1 MRAWRAGQQFRGPG
15 RGSTPLLGAR
25 DGPDGSLQALPA
37 RRTATAR
44 RLAASR
50 GRRRVRYNVVP
61 MLEALSD
68 KLSGVFQKLGSHGTI
83 TEKDLDDAM
92 REVRIAL
99 LEADVN
105 FKVVRQ
111 FIATVRERAL
121 GAEVLKSL
129 TGPQQVIAI
138 VNEELVNILGGSQ
151 ATLQLAS
158 KPPTVIMLVGLK
170 GSGKTTTAA
179 KLAMHLRKQGA
190 KPMLVAADPYRVAAG
205 EQLKSL
211 GRQLSMPVVEGS
223 DGQSLTQLCAASLA
237 EAKRQAAT
245 VVIVDTAGRSTIDG
259 EMMSEITAMRTALEP
274 DEIILV
280 LDAMTGQEAVNVAQE
295 FHHQL
300 TVTGIIVSK
309 MDGDARGG
317 AVLSIRAVTGLP
329 VKFIG
334 VGEKSDALEP
344 FYPDRFASRILGM
357 GDMLGLIER
366 AKEAISEQDVEA
378 IEKKMKS
385 RQLDLEDFLLQF
397 QRIKRMGPLSQ
408 LVEMIPGMGQVKR
421 QMKVDDL
428 DDGFWKRA
436 EAVVYSMTP
445 EERKHPEIIN
455 GSRRKRIALGS
466 GTTPQE
472 VNRLLNQ
479 WKEAKKIMQTFANNR
494 SGFLNIFGGR

>member
-1 MRAWRAGQQFRGPG
+1 
-15 RGSTPLLGAR
+15 
-25 DGPDGSLQALPA
+25 
-37 RRTATAR
+37 
-44 RLAASR
+44 
-50 GRRRVRYNVVP
+50 

-83 TEKDLDDAM
+83 SEKDLDDAM

-121 GAEVLKSL
+121 GSEVLKSL

-138 VNEELVNILGGSQ
+138 VNEELVNILGGAQS
-151 ATLQLAS
+151 TLQLAS

-190 KPMLVAADPYRVAAG
+190 RPLLVAADPYRMAAG
-205 EQLKSL
+205 EQLRAL
-211 GRQLSMPVVEGS
+211 GKQLGMPVFSGDEGQALP
-223 DGQSLTQLCAASLA
+223 DLCTASLN

-259 EMMSEITAMRTALEP
+259 EMMTEVSQMSASLNPHET
-274 DEIILV
+274 ILV

-295 FHHQL
+295 FHNQL
-300 TVTGIIVSK
+300 KVTGIIVSK

-329 VKFIG
+329 VKFMG
-334 VGEKSDALEP
+334 TGEKSDALEP
-344 FYPDRFASRILGM
+344 FFPDRFASRILGM

-366 AKEAISEQDVEA
+366 AKEAINEQDVQA
-378 IEKKMKS
+378 IEKKMKAKS
-385 RQLDLEDFLLQF
+385 LDLNDFITQF
-397 QRIKRMGPLSQ
+397 QRIKKMGPLNQ
-408 LVEMIPGMGQVKR
+408 LVDMIPGMGQVKR
-421 QMKVDDL
+421 QMKVDSF
-428 DDGFWKRA
+428 DDSFWSKA

-445 EERKHPEIIN
+445 QERKHPEIIN
-455 GSRRKRIALGS
+455 GSRRKRIAAGS

-472 VNRLLNQ
+472 VNQLLNQ
-479 WKEAKKIMQTFANNR
+479 WKEAKKIMQAFAGNR
-494 SGFLNIFGGR
+494 AGFLSMFGGR

>member
-1 MRAWRAGQQFRGPG
+1 
-15 RGSTPLLGAR
+15 
-25 DGPDGSLQALPA
+25 
-37 RRTATAR
+37 
-44 RLAASR
+44 
-50 GRRRVRYNVVP
+50 

-68 KLSGVFQKLGSHGTI
+68 KLTGVFSRLGSRGTI
-83 TEKDLDDAM
+83 TEKDLDEAM

-111 FIATVRERAL
+111 FIASVRERAL
-121 GAEVLKSL
+121 GAEVLQSL
-129 TGPQQVIAI
+129 TGPQQVISI
-138 VNEELVNILGGSQ
+138 VNEELVGILGGDPSP
-151 ATLQLAS
+151 LHLAS
-158 KPPTVIMLVGLK
+158 KPPTVLMLVGLK

-179 KLAMHLRKQGA
+179 KLALHMRKQGQ
-190 KPMLVAADPYRVAAG
+190 KPLLVAADPYRMAAG

-211 GRQLSMPVVEGS
+211 GRQLNISVYQGEQGAPLPQICS
-223 DGQSLTQLCAASLA
+223 TALK
-237 EAKRQAAT
+237 EAGKQGAN

-259 EMMSEITAMRTALEP
+259 EMMGEVTAMSEALSPHET
-274 DEIILV
+274 ILV

-295 FHHQL
+295 FHEHL
-300 TVTGIIVSK
+300 NVTGIIVSK

-334 VGEKSDALEP
+334 TGEKSDALEP
-344 FYPDRFASRILGM
+344 FFPDRFAGRILGM
-357 GDMLGLIER
+357 GDMLGLIEK
-366 AKEAISEQDVEA
+366 AKEAISEDDVEA

-385 RQLDLEDFLLQF
+385 KNLDLEDFMVQF
-397 QRIKRMGPLSQ
+397 QRIKKMGPLNQ
-408 LVEMIPGMGQVKR
+408 LVDMLPGMGQIKK
-421 QMKVDDL
+421 QMKVESFDDS
-428 DDGFWKRA
+428 FWNKA

-455 GSRRKRIALGS
+455 GSRRKRIARGS

-472 VNRLLNQ
+472 VNQLLNQ

>member
-1 MRAWRAGQQFRGPG
+1 
-15 RGSTPLLGAR
+15 
-25 DGPDGSLQALPA
+25 
-37 RRTATAR
+37 
-44 RLAASR
+44 
-50 GRRRVRYNVVP
+50 

-92 REVRIAL
+92 REVRVAL

-111 FIATVRERAL
+111 FIAAVRERAL
-121 GAEVLKSL
+121 GAQVLKSL
-129 TGPQQVIAI
+129 TGTQQVIGI

-151 ATLQLAS
+151 STLQLAS
-158 KPPTVIMLVGLK
+158 KPPTVIMLIGLK

-179 KLAMHLRKQGA
+179 KLALHLRKQGA
-190 KPMLVAADPYRVAAG
+190 RPLLVAADPYRVAAG
-205 EQLKSL
+205 EQLKAL
-211 GRQLSMPVVEGS
+211 GRQLNMPVFEG
-223 DGQSLTQLCAASLA
+223 DEGEKLPPLCVASLA
-237 EAKRQAAT
+237 EAKRQSAT

-259 EMMSEITAMRTALEP
+259 EMMAEVAEMRAALNPSEIM
-274 DEIILV
+274 LV
-280 LDAMTGQEAVNVAQE
+280 VDAMTGQEAVNVAQE
-295 FHHQL
+295 FHDQL
-300 TVTGIIVSK
+300 NVTGIIVTK

-317 AVLSIRAVTGLP
+317 AVLSIRAVAGLP
-329 VKFIG
+329 VKFMG
-334 VGEKSDALEP
+334 TGEKADALEP

-366 AKEAISEQDVEA
+366 AKEAISEQDVKA
-378 IEKKMKS
+378 LEKKMKS
-385 RQLDLEDFLLQF
+385 KSLDLEDFLLQF
-397 QRIKRMGPLSQ
+397 QRIKRMGPLNQ
-408 LVEMIPGMGQVKR
+408 LVEMIPGVSAVKR

-428 DDGFWKRA
+428 DDSFWKRA

-445 EERKHPEIIN
+445 EERRHPEIIS
-455 GSRRKRIALGS
+455 GRRRRRIAIGS

-479 WKEAKKIMQTFANNR
+479 WKEAKKIMQAFASNR

>member
-1 MRAWRAGQQFRGPG
+1 
-15 RGSTPLLGAR
+15 
-25 DGPDGSLQALPA
+25 
-37 RRTATAR
+37 
-44 RLAASR
+44 
-50 GRRRVRYNVVP
+50 

-83 TEKDLDDAM
+83 SEKDLDEAM

-111 FIATVRERAL
+111 FIASVRERAL

-129 TGPQQVIAI
+129 TGPQQVIGI
-138 VNEELVNILGGSQ
+138 VNEELVNILGGSP

-179 KLAMHLRKQGA
+179 KLALHLRKSGA
-190 KPMLVAADPYRVAAG
+190 KPMLVAADPYRMAAG

-211 GRQLSMPVVEGS
+211 GKQLGMPVLEA
-223 DGQSLTQLCAASLA
+223 DEGQSLPDLCTASLK
-237 EAKRQAAT
+237 EATRQGAT

-259 EMMSEITAMRTALEP
+259 EMMTEITDMRAALNPNEV
-274 DEIILV
+274 ILV

-295 FHHQL
+295 FHNQL
-300 TVTGIIVSK
+300 NVTGIVASK

-334 VGEKSDALEP
+334 TGEKADALEP
-344 FYPDRFASRILGM
+344 FFPDRFASRILGM
-357 GDMLGLIER
+357 GDLVSLIEK
-366 AKEAISEQDVEA
+366 AKDSISDQDVKA

-385 RQLDLEDFLLQF
+385 KSLDLEDFMQQF
-397 QRIKRMGPLSQ
+397 QRIKKMGPMNQ
-408 LVEMIPGMGQVKR
+408 LVDMLPGMGQIKR
-421 QMKVDDL
+421 QMKVDSFDE
-428 DDGFWKRA
+428 GFWNKA

-445 EERKHPEIIN
+445 QERKHPEIIN
-455 GSRRKRIALGS
+455 GSRRRRIATGS

-472 VNRLLNQ
+472 VNQLLNQ
-479 WKEAKKIMQTFANNR
+479 WKEAKKIMQGFANNR
-494 SGFLNIFGGR
+494 SGFMNMFGGR

>member
-1 MRAWRAGQQFRGPG
+1 
-15 RGSTPLLGAR
+15 
-25 DGPDGSLQALPA
+25 
-37 RRTATAR
+37 
-44 RLAASR
+44 
-50 GRRRVRYNVVP
+50 

-83 TEKDLDDAM
+83 GEKDLDEAM

-111 FIATVRERAL
+111 FIASVRERAL
-121 GAEVLKSL
+121 GAEVLQSL
-129 TGPQQVIAI
+129 TGPQQVIGI
-138 VNEELVNILGGSQ
+138 VNEELVNILGGAAS
-151 ATLQLAS
+151 TLQLAS

-179 KLAMHLRKQGA
+179 KLALHLRKSGA
-190 KPMLVAADPYRVAAG
+190 RPLLVAADPYRMAAG

-211 GRQLSMPVVEGS
+211 GRQLGMPVFQGEEG
-223 DGQSLTQLCAASLA
+223 QKLPELCEASLKDA
-237 EAKRQAAT
+237 QRQGAT
-245 VVIVDTAGRSTIDG
+245 VVIVDTAGRSTID
-259 EMMSEITAMRTALEP
+259 EDMMSEVSAMSAALKPHET
-274 DEIILV
+274 ILV
-280 LDAMTGQEAVNVAQE
+280 LDAMTGQEAVNVATE
-295 FHHQL
+295 FHNQL
-300 TVTGIIVSK
+300 NVTGIIVSK

-317 AVLSIRAVTGLP
+317 AVLSIRAVSGLP

-334 VGEKSDALEP
+334 TGEKADALEP

-366 AKEAISEQDVEA
+366 AKEAISDQDVKS
-378 IEKKMKS
+378 IEKKMKAKS
-385 RQLDLEDFLLQF
+385 LDLEDFLAQF
-397 QRIKRMGPLSQ
+397 QRIKKMGPLSQ
-408 LVEMIPGMGQVKR
+408 LVDMIPGAGAIKK
-421 QMKVDDL
+421 QMKVDSF
-428 DDGFWKRA
+428 DDGFWGKA

-455 GSRRKRIALGS
+455 GSRRKRIATGS

-472 VNRLLNQ
+472 VNQLLNQ
-479 WKEAKKIMQTFANNR
+479 WKEAKKIMQGFASNR

>member
-1 MRAWRAGQQFRGPG
+1 
-15 RGSTPLLGAR
+15 
-25 DGPDGSLQALPA
+25 
-37 RRTATAR
+37 
-44 RLAASR
+44 
-50 GRRRVRYNVVP
+50 

-83 TEKDLDDAM
+83 SEKDLDDAM

-121 GAEVLKSL
+121 GSEVLKSL

-138 VNEELVNILGGSQ
+138 VNEELVNILGGAQS
-151 ATLQLAS
+151 TLQLAS

-190 KPMLVAADPYRVAAG
+190 RPLLVAADPYRMAAG
-205 EQLKSL
+205 EQLRAL
-211 GRQLSMPVVEGS
+211 GKQLGMPVFSGEEGQALP
-223 DGQSLTQLCAASLA
+223 DLCTASLN

-245 VVIVDTAGRSTIDG
+245 VIIVDTAGRSTIDG
-259 EMMSEITAMRTALEP
+259 EMMTEVSQMSTSLNPHET
-274 DEIILV
+274 ILV

-295 FHHQL
+295 FHNQL
-300 TVTGIIVSK
+300 KVTGIIVSK

-329 VKFIG
+329 VKFMG
-334 VGEKSDALEP
+334 TGEKSDALEP
-344 FYPDRFASRILGM
+344 FFPDRFASRILGM

-366 AKEAISEQDVEA
+366 AKEAINEQDVQA
-378 IEKKMKS
+378 IEKKMKAKS
-385 RQLDLEDFLLQF
+385 LDLNDFITQF
-397 QRIKRMGPLSQ
+397 QRIKKMGPLNQ
-408 LVEMIPGMGQVKR
+408 LVDMIPGMGQVKR
-421 QMKVDDL
+421 QMKVESFDDS
-428 DDGFWKRA
+428 FWSKA

-445 EERKHPEIIN
+445 QERKHPEIIN
-455 GSRRKRIALGS
+455 GSRRKRIAAGS

-472 VNRLLNQ
+472 VNQLLNQ
-479 WKEAKKIMQTFANNR
+479 WKEAKKIMQAFAGNR
-494 SGFLNIFGGR
+494 AGFLSMFGGR

>member
-1 MRAWRAGQQFRGPG
+1 
-15 RGSTPLLGAR
+15 
-25 DGPDGSLQALPA
+25 
-37 RRTATAR
+37 
-44 RLAASR
+44 
-50 GRRRVRYNVVP
+50 

-83 TEKDLDDAM
+83 SEKDLDDAM

-111 FIATVRERAL
+111 FIASVRERAL

-129 TGPQQVIAI
+129 TGPQQVIGI
-138 VNEELVNILGGSQ
+138 VNEELIKILGGDQS
-151 ATLQLAS
+151 TLQMAS

-179 KLAMHLRKQGA
+179 KLALHLRKHGGR
-190 KPMLVAADPYRVAAG
+190 PLMVAADPYRVAAS
-205 EQLKSL
+205 EQLRAL
-211 GRQLSMPVVEGS
+211 GRQLGIPIYAGDE
-223 DGQSLTQLCAASLA
+223 GQSLPDLCTASLA
-237 EAKRQAAT
+237 EAKRQGAT
-245 VVIVDTAGRSTIDG
+245 VLIVDTAGRSTIDG
-259 EMMSEITAMRTALEP
+259 ELMSEVTQMSSSLQPNET
-274 DEIILV
+274 ILV

-295 FHHQL
+295 FHSQL
-300 TVTGIIVSK
+300 NVTGIIVSK

-334 VGEKSDALEP
+334 TGEKSDALEP
-344 FYPDRFASRILGM
+344 FFPDRFASRILGM

-366 AKEAISEQDVEA
+366 AKEAISEQDVQS

-385 RQLDLEDFLLQF
+385 KSLDLEDFIVQF
-397 QRIKRMGPLSQ
+397 QRVKKMGPLNQ
-408 LVEMIPGMGQVKR
+408 LVDMIPGMAQVKR
-421 QMKVDDL
+421 QMKVDSF
-428 DDGFWKRA
+428 DDGFWSKA

-445 EERKHPEIIN
+445 QERKHPEIIN
-455 GSRRKRIALGS
+455 GSRRRRIAKGS

-472 VNRLLNQ
+472 VNQLLNQ
-479 WKEAKKIMQTFANNR
+479 WKEAKKIMQSFAGNR
-494 SGFLNIFGGR
+494 SGFLSMFTGFGGRQ

>member
-1 MRAWRAGQQFRGPG
+1 
-15 RGSTPLLGAR
+15 
-25 DGPDGSLQALPA
+25 
-37 RRTATAR
+37 
-44 RLAASR
+44 
-50 GRRRVRYNVVP
+50 

-68 KLSGVFQKLGSHGTI
+68 KLTGVFQKLGSRGTI
-83 TEKDLDDAM
+83 TEKDLDEAL

-138 VNEELVNILGGSQ
+138 VNEELVKILGGSQ
-151 ATLQLAS
+151 STLQLAS
-158 KPPTVIMLVGLK
+158 KPPTVIMLIGLK

-179 KLAMHLRKQGA
+179 KLALHLRKQGS
-190 KPMLVAADPYRVAAG
+190 KPILVAADPYRMAAG
-205 EQLKSL
+205 EQLRSL
-211 GRQLSMPVVEGS
+211 GRQLGMPVFEGG
-223 DGQSLTQLCAASLA
+223 DGQSLPQICAASLA

-245 VVIVDTAGRSTIDG
+245 VVIVDTAGRSTVDG
-259 EMMSEITAMRTALEP
+259 ELMTEVTEMRAALEP
-274 DEIILV
+274 DEVILV
-280 LDAMTGQEAVNVAQE
+280 LDAMTGQDAVNVAQE
-295 FHHQL
+295 FHEQL
-300 TVTGIIVSK
+300 NVTGIVVTK

-317 AVLSIRAVTGLP
+317 AVLSIRAVSGLP

-334 VGEKSDALEP
+334 TGEKSDALEP

-366 AKEAISEQDVEA
+366 AKEAISDDDVQA
-378 IEKKMKS
+378 LEKRMKS
-385 RQLDLEDFLLQF
+385 KSLDLEDFLAQF
-397 QRIKRMGPLSQ
+397 QRIKKMGPMNQ
-408 LVEMIPGMGQVKR
+408 IVDMIPGLGNVKR
-421 QMKVDDL
+421 QLKTSEMDDT
-428 DDGFWKRA
+428 FWNRA

-455 GSRRKRIALGS
+455 GSRRKRIATGS

-479 WKEAKKIMQTFANNR
+479 WKEAKKIMQNFANNR
-494 SGFLNIFGGR
+494 SGFLNMFGGR

>member
-1 MRAWRAGQQFRGPG
+1 
-15 RGSTPLLGAR
+15 
-25 DGPDGSLQALPA
+25 
-37 RRTATAR
+37 
-44 RLAASR
+44 
-50 GRRRVRYNVVP
+50 

-68 KLSGVFQKLGSHGTI
+68 KLTGVFQKLGSHGTI
-83 TEKDLDDAM
+83 SEKDLDEAM

-105 FKVVRQ
+105 FKVVRT

-129 TGPQQVIAI
+129 TGPQQVIGI

-151 ATLQLAS
+151 ATLQLSS

-179 KLAMHLRKQGA
+179 KLALHLRKQGS
-190 KPMLVAADPYRVAAG
+190 KPILVAADPYRMAAG

-211 GRQLSMPVVEGS
+211 GKQLGMPVFEGG
-223 DGQSLTQLCAASLA
+223 DGQSLPQICTASLA

-245 VVIVDTAGRSTIDG
+245 VVIVDTAGRSTVDG
-259 EMMSEITAMRTALEP
+259 EMMTEITQMRSALNP
-274 DEIILV
+274 DEVILV

-295 FHHQL
+295 FHDQL
-300 TVTGIIVSK
+300 NVTGIVVTK

-317 AVLSIRAVTGLP
+317 AVLSIRAVSGLP

-334 VGEKSDALEP
+334 TGEKSDALEP

-366 AKEAISEQDVEA
+366 AKDAISEDDVQA
-378 IEKKMKS
+378 LEKRMKS
-385 RQLDLEDFLLQF
+385 KSLDLEDFLAQF
-397 QRIKRMGPLSQ
+397 QRIKKMGPMNQ
-408 LVEMIPGMGQVKR
+408 IVDMIPGLGNVKR
-421 QMKVDDL
+421 QLKTTEM
-428 DDGFWKRA
+428 DDGFWNRA

-455 GSRRKRIALGS
+455 GSRRKRIAIGS

-479 WKEAKKIMQTFANNR
+479 WKEAKKIMQSFANNR
-494 SGFLNIFGGR
+494 SGFLNMFGGR

>member
-1 MRAWRAGQQFRGPG
+1 
-15 RGSTPLLGAR
+15 
-25 DGPDGSLQALPA
+25 
-37 RRTATAR
+37 
-44 RLAASR
+44 
-50 GRRRVRYNVVP
+50 

-68 KLSGVFQKLGSHGTI
+68 KLTGVFQKLGSHGSI
-83 TEKDLDDAM
+83 TEKDLDEAM

-111 FIATVRERAL
+111 FIASVRERAL
-121 GAEVLKSL
+121 GAEVLQSL
-129 TGPQQVIAI
+129 TGPQQVISI
-138 VNEELVNILGGSQ
+138 VNEELVSILGGSQ

-179 KLAMHLRKQGA
+179 KLALHLRKNGA
-190 KPMLVAADPYRVAAG
+190 RPLLVAADPYRMAAG

-211 GRQLSMPVVEGS
+211 AKQLSMPVFSGDE
-223 DGQSLTQLCAASLA
+223 GQSLPEICTASLK
-237 EAKRQAAT
+237 EAQRQAAT

-259 EMMSEITAMRTALEP
+259 ELMDEVTAMSEALKPNET
-274 DEIILV
+274 ILV

-295 FHHQL
+295 FHEQL
-300 TVTGIIVSK
+300 NVTGIIVSK

-317 AVLSIRAVTGLP
+317 AVLSIRAVSGLP

-334 VGEKSDALEP
+334 TGEKADALEP
-344 FYPDRFASRILGM
+344 FFPDRFASRILGM

-366 AKEAISEQDVEA
+366 AKDAISEQDVAA

-385 RQLDLEDFLLQF
+385 KSLDLEDFMMQF
-397 QRIKRMGPLSQ
+397 QRIKKMGPLNQ
-408 LVEMIPGMGQVKR
+408 IVDMLPGMGQIKK
-421 QMKVDDL
+421 QMKVDSF
-428 DDGFWKRA
+428 DDGFWVKA

-445 EERKHPEIIN
+445 EERKRPEIIN
-455 GSRRKRIALGS
+455 GSRKRRIAAGS

-472 VNRLLNQ
+472 VNQLLSQ
-479 WKEAKKIMQTFANNR
+479 WKEAKKIMQSFANNR
-494 SGFLNIFGGR
+494 SGFLSMFGGR

>member
-1 MRAWRAGQQFRGPG
+1 
-15 RGSTPLLGAR
+15 
-25 DGPDGSLQALPA
+25 
-37 RRTATAR
+37 
-44 RLAASR
+44 
-50 GRRRVRYNVVP
+50 

-83 TEKDLDDAM
+83 SEKDLDEAM

-111 FIATVRERAL
+111 FIASVRERAL

-129 TGPQQVIAI
+129 TGPQQVVGI
-138 VNEELVNILGGSQ
+138 VNEELVNILGGSPS
-151 ATLQLAS
+151 TLQLAS

-179 KLAMHLRKQGA
+179 KLALHLRKSGA
-190 KPMLVAADPYRVAAG
+190 KPILIAADPYRVAAG
-205 EQLKSL
+205 EQLKQL
-211 GRQLSMPVVEGS
+211 GKQLGMPVFTGEEGQKLP
-223 DGQSLTQLCAASLA
+223 DLCSASLK
-237 EAKRQAAT
+237 EAQRQGAT

-259 EMMSEITAMRTALEP
+259 ELMSEISQMHAALNPNEV
-274 DEIILV
+274 ILV

-295 FHHQL
+295 FHNQL
-300 TVTGIIVSK
+300 NVTGIIASK

-334 VGEKSDALEP
+334 TGEKADALEP
-344 FYPDRFASRILGM
+344 FFPDRFASRILGM
-357 GDMLGLIER
+357 GDLVSLIEK
-366 AKEAISEQDVEA
+366 AKDAISDQDVKA

-385 RQLDLEDFLLQF
+385 KSLDLEDFMTQF
-397 QRIKRMGPLSQ
+397 QRIKKMGPLNQ
-408 LVEMIPGMGQVKR
+408 LVDMLPGMGQIKR
-421 QMKVDDL
+421 QMKVDSFDE
-428 DDGFWKRA
+428 GFWDKA

-445 EERKHPEIIN
+445 RERKHPEIIN
-455 GSRRKRIALGS
+455 GSRRRRIATGS

-472 VNRLLNQ
+472 VNQLLNQ
-479 WKEAKKIMQTFANNR
+479 WKEAKKIMQGFASNR
-494 SGFLNIFGGR
+494 SGFMNLFGGR